1 MSGIGLMAL
10 ATKNVV
16 SIEYTGTKEK
26 WNKISKTLPWIR
38 DANNLNNSGGIKC
51 SDGNIKVPLD
61 ETLVGR
67 GE

>member
-1 MSGIGLMAL
+1 MAL

-16 SIEYTGTKEK
+16 SIKYSGTKEQ
-26 WNKISKTLPWIR
+26 WNAISKTLPWIR
-38 DANNLNNSGGIKC
+38 DANNLNNSGGITC
-51 SDGNIKVPLD
+51 TDGSIKVPLE